1 MTSEEIKAARKAIGM
16 TQREFADAIGG
27 NINTLRHWEQ
37 GVYKVNK
44 FAIKEINRLMEEK
57 GVVNE

>member
-1 MTSEEIKAARKAIGM
+1 MAPEDIKAARKALGM
-16 TQREFADAIGG
+16 TQREFADAIDG

-37 GVYKVNK
+37 GVYKANK
-44 FAIKEINRLMEEK
+44 FAIKEINRLMKEK